1 MTKAQELCIRISDAQ
16 DKMAQA
22 KSLNEAIFMAAADIR
37 DTDQRDALQTV
48 SDIIDTFLSEVREM
62 LDAVREDM
70 E

>member
-1 MTKAQELCIRISDAQ
+1 MTKALSTRIINAQ
-16 DKMAQA
+16 DKMTQA

-48 SDIIDTFLSEVREM
+48 SDIIDTYLSEVREM
-62 LDAVREDM
+62 LDAIREEM